1 MQDEQSHLGC
11 LCLLLGSR
19 YECTR
24 QQVLGLKEKLDTQ
37 SSSPSACSCS
47 LPQDPPSPPA
57 HLLVGDSIIVVI
69 LITSVSLAI

>member
-19 YECTR
+19 HECTR
-24 QQVLGLKEKLDTQ
+24 QQVLGLREKLDTQ
-37 SSSPSACSCS
+37 SSSPSACPCS

-57 HLLVGDSIIVVI
+57 HLLVSDSIIVVI
-69 LITSVSLAI
+69 LITSVPLAI